1 VRRGA
6 DAVRYGLQGLIII
19 ITTMGCHVAL
29 HSLQRVQYCLVLA
42 SGLCA
47 HAVMHLYAWR
57 MLRQT
62 QCIPVA
68 VLIILMAE
76 P

>member
-1 VRRGA
+1 
-6 DAVRYGLQGLIII
+6 
-19 ITTMGCHVAL
+19 MGCHAAL
-29 HSLQRVQYCLVLA
+29 HCLQRVQYRLVLA

-57 MLRQT
+57 MLRHT